1 MYKKSHVSA
10 PLTLPS
16 WISLKIVFY
25 MMQRPKY
32 NNMEPD
38 PVEFFGECMN
48 SPQNGRTQLADDIY
62 VSYQ

>member
-1 MYKKSHVSA
+1 
-10 PLTLPS
+10 
-16 WISLKIVFY
+16 

-48 SPQNGRTQLADDIY
+48 NPQNGRTQLADDIY